1 MLKILSVLVGIVGFV
16 DFTAAIVG
24 GIWLAITGDWWAI
37 GYGILALVA
46 SQFAVS
52 ILLIPAIAIGTGG
65 AALVESGRIGA
76 ARLVLG
82 ASSLYTA
89 ALMGVWSFV
98 VTAFFLGHAR
108 HASLFPMLLWA
119 YAASTGPWAFLAA
132 KDQQQGGNEYSAL
145 GVLFLEVGYIVGGV
159 LLLATHE
166 AALFIAA
173 ISIALACL
181 WVLQQVMARDLATSV

>member
-1 MLKILSVLVGIVGFV
+1 MLKILSVLVGIVGVV

-24 GIWLAITGDWWAI
+24 GIWLAIAGDWWAI

-52 ILLIPAIAIGTGG
+52 ILLLPAIAIGTGG
-65 AALVESGRIGA
+65 AALADSGRTGA

-89 ALMGVWSFV
+89 ALMGAWSLV
-98 VTAFFLGHAR
+98 VTSFFLGHAR

-132 KDQQQGGNEYSAL
+132 KDQQGGNEYSAL
-145 GVLFLEVGYIVGGV
+145 GVLFLEVGYIVGGI
-159 LLLATHE
+159 LFLATHE
-166 AALFIAA
+166 ATLFIAA
-173 ISIALACL
+173 ISIALTCL